1 MRFVQ
6 LIPFFRRPMPRDA
19 GLALVLAAAS
29 LLLGADLFLH
39 SPINSKII
47 NMFGSEPAWR
57 QHVLWW
63 WLAAAPTAIALLIR
77 RRWPLPAFLLAAAS
91 ASAHLL
97 DPGLPRLPI
106 DLAAVITL
114 YTLASLARSRRVG
127 AAALAVAL
135 VALYALC
142 LTIALGIGQPGA
154 ARDKQTTLLASPWQS
169 GLLAAALSA
178 AAVPALLLGIAWAA
192 GDNTRTR
199 RQYLTTLERR
209 AADLEREQDQRAAL
223 AVAAERARITRE
235 LHDVVA
241 HGISVMVVQAQGAA
255 AALQRHPDRTAVAL
269 TNVIDTGRTSLA
281 EMRRLLDIARR
292 DPRDGQQLTPQ
303 PGIGALPALIEQ
315 IRDTGTPVILNV
327 EGAPVSLPAG
337 VDLSAYRIVQEA
349 LTNTL
354 KHAGTGASA
363 IVRLAFQTTQLEIDV
378 ADDGRGSAAGG
389 PTADGNGLRGI
400 AERVEALGGS
410 LRAGPRTGG
419 GFAIHALL
427 PIAATQ

>member
-1 MRFVQ
+1 MGFVR
-6 LIPFFRRPMPRDA
+6 LILFFRRSVARDV
-19 GLALVLAAAS
+19 GLALLLAAAS
-29 LLLGADLFLH
+29 LLLGVGLLVH
-39 SPINSKII
+39 SPVEQKMISR
-47 NMFGSEPAWR
+47 FGSEAAWR

-63 WLAAAPTAIALLIR
+63 WLAAAPAIMALLIR

-97 DPGLPRLPI
+97 DTDMPRLPI

-114 YTLASLARSRRVG
+114 YTLASLTRSRRIG

-135 VALYALC
+135 VALVALS
-142 LTIALGIGQPGA
+142 LATALGTGQPDAGHGKEA
-154 ARDKQTTLLASPWQS
+154 TLLASPWQS
-169 GLLAAALSA
+169 GLLVATLSSSS
-178 AAVPALLLGIAWAA
+178 VPALLLGIAFAA

-209 AADLEREQDQRAAL
+209 AADLEREQNQRAAL
-223 AVAAERARITRE
+223 AVAAERAHITRE

-255 AALQRHPDRTAVAL
+255 AALQRHPERTADAL

-292 DPRDGQQLTPQ
+292 EPGEGPQLAPQ
-303 PGIGALPALIEQ
+303 PGIGALPTLIDQ
-315 IRDTGTPVILNV
+315 LRDTGMPVRLRV
-327 EGAPVSLPAG
+327 EGSPVPLPAG

-363 IVRLAFQTTQLEIDV
+363 TVRLAFQTTQLEIDV
-378 ADDGRGSAAGG
+378 ADNGRGPWTGVPAG
-389 PTADGNGLRGI
+389 DGNGLRGI
-400 AERVEALGGS
+400 AERVGALGGS
-410 LRAGPRTGG
+410 LQAGPRTGG
-419 GFAIHALL
+419 GFAIHVLL
-427 PIAATQ
+427 PIVATK